1 MVSAVVLVKAK
12 TDAVSE
18 LAQAIADLQGV
29 REVFSVAGQ
38 FDLVVLLMVRENQ
51 DLADLISGRIRKLP
65 GIVSSETLIAF
76 KIYSHLEQSVGCDMG
91 LD

>member
-1 MVSAVVLVKAK
+1 MVSAVVLVKAR
-12 TDAVSE
+12 TDAVPE
-18 LAQAIADLQGV
+18 LAQAIADLPGV

-51 DLADLISGRIRKLP
+51 ELADLISGRIRKLP

>member
-1 MVSAVVLVKAK
+1 MVSAVVLVKAR
-12 TDAVSE
+12 TDAVPE
-18 LAQAIADLQGV
+18 LAQAIADLPGV

>member
-1 MVSAVVLVKAK
+1 MVSAVVLVKAR
-12 TDAVSE
+12 TDAVPE
-18 LAQAIADLQGV
+18 LAQAIADLPGV

-38 FDLVVLLMVRENQ
+38 FDLVVLLMARENSE
-51 DLADLISGRIRKLP
+51 LADLISGRIRKLP

-76 KIYSHLEQSVGCDMG
+76 KIYSHLEQSVGCDIG